1 MMKYDAEKYFNVL
14 TTAANVSVSHDEMKR
29 PKSRGCWKYLS
40 TSTSNF
46 GSAPAAIKIVKIFLK
61 EQSS

>member
-1 MMKYDAEKYFNVL
+1 MMKYGAEKYFNVL

-29 PKSRGCWKYLS
+29 PRMLEIS